1 MTINCTAKF
10 KNIFLLIGF
19 YFMVVGNVT
28 VKASETR
35 LTQAVKPDFYSLEL
49 VPDLDKAS
57 FTGKE
62 TIKLKVAKETKDIV
76 LNSSEIHIDQAIVT
90 NEKTKHKHY
99 LSVSYDNQNE
109 TATLTVTHYEKD
121 SRGGNWEQ
129 TLVPGDYT
137 LHLEYTGILNNKLRG
152 FYLSKYK
159 DSKNN
164 EHKIA
169 TTQMEPADARRMFPC
184 FDEPAFKAQYQIT
197 VKIDPNL
204 TAISNAQISKKYFDA
219 VSNKQVYE
227 FAPTPKMSTYLVAL
241 IVGPFEST
249 QSINKS
255 GCEIRVWTVKGK
267 TKLAY
272 YARNKAG
279 DLLPYYNH
287 YFNIK
292 YPINKLDLIAIPD
305 FEAGAMENL
314 GAITFREAD
323 LLIDENT
330 GSVDNK
336 QNIASIIAHEMAHM
350 WFGDMVTMAW
360 WDDLWLNEAFATWM
374 SVKAVDYLE
383 PSWLYHVRYTTWRLY
398 AMNVDSLKCSRAI
411 HANVSGPAEA
421 MEMFDNITY
430 LKGCSVLKMIESWVG
445 EENFR
450 GGVCDYLKA
459 HLFDNATTS
468 DLWQA
473 IEAKSGK
480 PVSQVAQNFVNQ
492 PGYPL
497 LSLAI
502 EPDNRLKVSQKQFFL
517 NKDTCV
523 DTIQNWLVP
532 LNLACMEKDSK
543 DPHNYQKNLDTI
555 INDPNEAIQD
565 FKCFEPY
572 KANVNAHGYYR
583 SRYPASNFDL
593 LKNNNQKYLTAQE
606 RLTFLN
612 DEWNLAKSCNIDFS
626 DFDSLLNNFKHETDT
641 YVLKEMIASLVK
653 IANFIANDSLADF
666 AKHSSDI
673 LHEAL
678 TKYGI
683 DNKPGD
689 SLLVRSLRSSLV
701 TFLGTYGQ
709 NKEILANCKN
719 YLDTKFYTQA
729 SDIDGDKL
737 KTALNVVAFNGNKKD
752 YDNIYNQYL
761 KAQSP
766 EIEMDCLYC
775 LSNFQ
780 DPKLIARTLAMSLTD
795 KVRIQD
801 APHLIGA
808 CFSNRNGQGLALT
821 FFENNYDIIAS
832 KFAPMSIPH
841 LIHAMSNLSNESDL
855 TKVKTFFETHP
866 LKLGKQS
873 LKETLEII
881 DSNVKFKQAN
891 WMSK

>member
-1 MTINCTAKF
+1 
-10 KNIFLLIGF
+10 
-19 YFMVVGNVT
+19 
-28 VKASETR
+28 
-35 LTQAVKPDFYSLEL
+35 
-49 VPDLDKAS
+49 
-57 FTGKE
+57 
-62 TIKLKVAKETKDIV
+62 
-76 LNSSEIHIDQAIVT
+76 
-90 NEKTKHKHY
+90 
-99 LSVSYDNQNE
+99 
-109 TATLTVTHYEKD
+109 
-121 SRGGNWEQ
+121 
-129 TLVPGDYT
+129 
-137 LHLEYTGILNNKLRG
+137 
-152 FYLSKYK
+152 
-159 DSKNN
+159 
-164 EHKIA
+164 
-169 TTQMEPADARRMFPC
+169 
-184 FDEPAFKAQYQIT
+184 
-197 VKIDPNL
+197 
-204 TAISNAQISKKYFDA
+204 
-219 VSNKQVYE
+219 
-227 FAPTPKMSTYLVAL
+227 
-241 IVGPFEST
+241 
-249 QSINKS
+249 
-255 GCEIRVWTVKGK
+255 
-267 TKLAY
+267 
-272 YARNKAG
+272 
-279 DLLPYYNH
+279 
-287 YFNIK
+287 
-292 YPINKLDLIAIPD
+292 
-305 FEAGAMENL
+305 MENL